1 MTVIQAYQNLINNLR
16 TLYEQQELSSMF
28 RLILE
33 DLGFRRDELLLR
45 PDTFLSSEQANKFN
59 TICEDLKK
67 ERPIQYIFGY
77 SWFYE
82 NKFHVKEGVLI
93 PRPETEELVEHIIKK
108 HRNENVNIIDIGS
121 GSGCISISLAM
132 NITGSRL
139 TAVDSSEEA
148 LAIAKE
154 NAHLHQLNIH
164 FIHDDILKPDFS
176 RYPEKFDIIV
186 SNPPYVRESEKA
198 YMNKNVT
205 FYEPE
210 IALYVS
216 DKDPLIFYREIER
229 FCSQKL
235 IDKGFLYLEINE
247 NLAHETADIFIN
259 KNYSQV
265 EILNDMQAKN
275 RFLKIQK

>member
-1 MTVIQAYQNLINNLR
+1 
-16 TLYEQQELSSMF
+16 MF